1 MKKVLYFSAQWCG
14 PCKVL
19 GPVMS
24 KLQANGM
31 PVQKIDV
38 DENQQMSAQYGIRNI
53 PCLVLVDNQGNE
65 IKRSIGNKPESEIL
79 NWYNN

>member
-1 MKKVLYFSAQWCG
+1 
-14 PCKVL
+14 
-19 GPVMS
+19 MS

-53 PCLVLVDNQGNE
+53 PCLVLVDGQGNE

>member
-1 MKKVLYFSAQWCG
+1 
-14 PCKVL
+14 
-19 GPVMS
+19 
-24 KLQANGM
+24 M

-53 PCLVLVDNQGNE
+53 PCLVLVDGQGNE